1 VTTLLNPLANQDDQT
16 PDQFPKLSSLSA
28 AFFYQFVPVPT
39 DSQPPP
45 EYVAIPCKGKPDL
58 YGEVAAWNMIWEAG
72 TLRYEMLDDHRWFKG
87 LEWLKPFQTR
97 GVDVR
102 LIPLK
107 GSCRYNIYAPLY
119 HLLPLG
125 TLKKFG
131 LPPLK
136 QGHWPGGPDW
146 SETTAALPKDF
157 QTRIEN
163 AFAHHVWR
171 HLCPG
176 SPLSGFSKQ
185 EPLVTLTHGLD
196 FWLPYIDIVIQKRLK
211 QLGRV
216 KIENGKQS
224 ALLRKLRAKC
234 PPNIIPSRP
243 LFGGLAWMGESEA
256 LEATR
261 EMVEVADQYGRL
273 RSIIDAIK
281 SNRVEEGFSPMWSYA
296 KEDFE
301 RKMYHK
307 RNKVKIQFVQ
317 LDDTIPTHGPDAEV
331 HEDCLWQSLFGILNP
346 KERRII
352 ICLRNGVTK
361 LADIGQALGYANHSA
376 VSKALKKIR
385 EKAKRLLS

>member
-1 VTTLLNPLANQDDQT
+1 
-16 PDQFPKLSSLSA
+16 
-28 AFFYQFVPVPT
+28 
-39 DSQPPP
+39 
-45 EYVAIPCKGKPDL
+45 
-58 YGEVAAWNMIWEAG
+58 
-72 TLRYEMLDDHRWFKG
+72 
-87 LEWLKPFQTR
+87 
-97 GVDVR
+97 
-102 LIPLK
+102 
-107 GSCRYNIYAPLY
+107 
-119 HLLPLG
+119 
-125 TLKKFG
+125 
-131 LPPLK
+131 
-136 QGHWPGGPDW
+136 
-146 SETTAALPKDF
+146 
-157 QTRIEN
+157 
-163 AFAHHVWR
+163 
-171 HLCPG
+171 
-176 SPLSGFSKQ
+176 
-185 EPLVTLTHGLD
+185 
-196 FWLPYIDIVIQKRLK
+196 
-211 QLGRV
+211 
-216 KIENGKQS
+216 
-224 ALLRKLRAKC
+224 
-234 PPNIIPSRP
+234 
-243 LFGGLAWMGESEA
+243 MGESEA